1 MNFYSTYIGLTPSVG
16 HLPVRRWPAT
26 FLSLW
31 AGVNR
36 VSTDNPD
43 ASGEESDTERGQSGA
58 GSCHGERRVEV
69 YPGKEA
75 VVAFDP
81 ELTFECVEGC
91 TWCCHHG
98 VMLYEQ
104 DLLELAGVAP
114 LSEATTQFRGTDF
127 VPKEEKDHDH
137 TGPDGQA
144 CYFLQEDGLCALHDE
159 HDWKP
164 ARCSVF
170 PLSVAVE
177 DGDIHVSVRDSAHE
191 HCEGLNVTDRRVVD
205 HLDAFLPELLWDL
218 DDPETRREL

>member
-1 MNFYSTYIGLTPSVG
+1 
-16 HLPVRRWPAT
+16 
-26 FLSLW
+26 LSLW
-31 AGVNR
+31 DR
-36 VSTDNPD
+36 QTDVSTDGSDPPGQRAD
-43 ASGEESDTERGQSGA
+43 PESRQSGERESGPGPA
-58 GSCHGERRVEV
+58 RRVEV

-75 VVAFDP
+75 VVTFDP
-81 ELTFECVEGC
+81 GLTFECVEGC

-104 DLLELAGVAP
+104 DLLELADVAP
-114 LSEATTQFRGTDF
+114 LSAATTQFRGTDF
-127 VPKEEKDHDH
+127 VPKEEKGHDH
-137 TGPDGQA
+137 TGSDGQA
-144 CYFLQEDGLCALHDE
+144 CYFLREDGLCALHDE

-170 PLSVAVE
+170 PLSVTAE

-205 HLDAFLPELLWDL
+205 HLDAFLPELLWEL

>member
-1 MNFYSTYIGLTPSVG
+1 VCGLSV
-16 HLPVRRWPAT
+16 HRRAAT
-26 FLSLW
+26 LLTLW
-31 AGVNR
+31 DGRVD
-36 VSTDNPD
+36 VSTDGPD
-43 ASGEESDTERGQSGA
+43 PAGGKADPERGESGLGRS
-58 GSCHGERRVEV
+58 GSGRENQRVEV

-75 VVAFDP
+75 VVGFDP
-81 ELTFECVEGC
+81 DLTFECVEGC

-114 LSEATTQFRGTDF
+114 LSEATTQFRGADF
-127 VPKEEKDHDH
+127 VPKAEKDHDH

-144 CYFLQEDGLCALHDE
+144 CYFLREDGLCALHAE

-170 PLSVAVE
+170 PLSVTVE
-177 DGDIHVSVRDSAHE
+177 GGDIHVSVRDSARE

-205 HLDAFLPELLWDL
+205 HLDAFLPELLWEL

>member
-1 MNFYSTYIGLTPSVG
+1 MQPYQRVSRTRNG
-16 HLPVRRWPAT
+16 RCRPAT
-26 FLSLW
+26 LLTLW
-31 AGVNR
+31 AGR
-36 VSTDNPD
+36 LDVSADTPD
-43 ASGEESDTERGQSGA
+43 PTREREGGDSQESNS
-58 GSCHGERRVEV
+58 SPERRVEV
-69 YPGKEA
+69 YPGKEV

-81 ELTFECVEGC
+81 ELTFECVDGC

-104 DLLELAGVAP
+104 DLFELAGCAS
-114 LSEATTQFRGTDF
+114 LSAATTRFRDTDF

-137 TGPDGQA
+137 TGSDGQA
-144 CYFLQEDGLCALHDE
+144 CYFLREDGLCALHDE

-191 HCEGLNVTDRRVVD
+191 HCEGLDVTDRRVVD
-205 HLDAFLPELLWDL
+205 NLDAFLPELLWEL
-218 DDPETRREL
+218 GDPETRREL